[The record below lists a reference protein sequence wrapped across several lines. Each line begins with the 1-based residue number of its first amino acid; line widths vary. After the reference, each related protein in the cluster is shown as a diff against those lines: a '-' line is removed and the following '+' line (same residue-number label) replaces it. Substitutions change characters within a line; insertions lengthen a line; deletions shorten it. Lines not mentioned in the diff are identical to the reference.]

1 MGKIAFVLSG
11 GVAKG
16 AYEAGVLRGFAECG
30 VVPDVI
36 VGISAGA
43 LNGAYAANLIAK
55 GQYTPQSFED
65 GPINL
70 WIKYGNI
77 DSLYDQKC
85 DNPSTRSLNEIFHR
99 LGIDPLRRRYR
110 PRWNLDAFYVFR
122 ELVKGNFT
130 SLLNHT
136 MLEEM
141 LESHLTPPSKVVRE
155 VRYSAGISNI
165 LGQIS
170 LDGQALI
177 SDFRHFWDYE
187 WCDRPKEVW
196 TEDFSNLRK
205 VIMASSSFPF
215 VFPPKPIEIDG
226 KEGLFVDG
234 ALLDNY
240 PIDKAIEMDPEVD
253 TIYVVLSA
261 TSISP
266 CDALPENFYEV
277 LTRIFNIY
285 AGHYIVTNYQ
295 RVLEMN
301 RRIEALQGV
310 LDRDFFGRTKRNA
323 RNEAICQAAGFKG
336 MEHFLSKRLL
346 KVIPVFPTPA
356 LEGNVFS
363 GFFDSKL
370 MEDYCEI
377 GYRDALAISGREK
390 LIPQQSPATARV

>member
-16 AYEAGVLRGFAECG
+16 AYEAGVLKGFAESG
-30 VVPDVI
+30 IVPDII

-55 GQYTPQSFED
+55 GQYTPQAFED
-65 GPINL
+65 GPIAL
-70 WIKYGNI
+70 WTKYGTI
-77 DSLYDQKC
+77 DMLYDHKC
-85 DNPSTRSLNEIFHR
+85 ENPSTSSLNEIFHR
-99 LGIDPLRRRYR
+99 LGVNPLKRSYR

-122 ELVKGNFT
+122 ELIKGNFV
-130 SLLNHT
+130 SLLNHS
-136 MLEEM
+136 MLEKM
-141 LESHLTPPSKVVRE
+141 LEAQLTPPKQVVRE

-177 SDFRHFWDYE
+177 SDFRNFWDYD
-187 WCDRPKEVW
+187 WKNRPQEEW
-196 TEDFSNLRK
+196 TEDFDLLRR
-205 VIMASSSFPF
+205 VVMASSSFPF
-215 VFPPKPIEIDG
+215 VFPPKPIELDG
-226 KEGLFVDG
+226 KQGLYVDG
-234 ALLDNY
+234 GLLDNF

-261 TSISP
+261 TSVSP
-266 CDALPENFYEV
+266 CEKMPDNFYEV

-301 RRIEALQGV
+301 RRIEALQSV
-310 LDRDFFGRTKRNA
+310 LDRDFFGRTKRNN

-336 MEHFLSKRLL
+336 LDHFQSKRLL

-356 LEGNVFS
+356 LSGNVFD
-363 GFFDSKL
+363 GFFDAKL
-370 MEDYCEI
+370 LENYIEI
-377 GYRDALAISGREK
+377 GYRDALSIGRMER
-390 LIPQQSPATARV
+390 LIPQMPAPVHA